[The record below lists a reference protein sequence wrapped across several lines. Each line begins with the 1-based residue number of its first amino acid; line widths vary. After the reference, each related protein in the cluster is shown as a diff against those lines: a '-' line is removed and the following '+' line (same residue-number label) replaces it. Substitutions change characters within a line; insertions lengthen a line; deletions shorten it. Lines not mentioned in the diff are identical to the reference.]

1 MTIARLVSKLRPSK
15 LRPIVTGFAM
25 LVAALTC
32 TVGIGMGL
40 TEEGNMNKQ
49 DFQISIG
56 AQRITF
62 AAPPILEDG
71 NWFVPL
77 EPFAKRLGLK
87 VEYPEG
93 AKMVVLCGGVAS
105 ELCVP
110 LEFQDSGKGVVDM
123 DGVTY
128 VQPVLVAEPFGFEVY
143 EVSANRLEVVQPMRL
158 APEFTLPDLEGMPK
172 RLRDFRGKKTLLYV
186 WGSW

>member
-1 MTIARLVSKLRPSK
+1 MLTVGFFWTVGSQI
-15 LRPIVTGFAM
+15 GFAEKEN
-25 LVAALTC
+25 
-32 TVGIGMGL
+32 IN
-40 TEEGNMNKQ
+40 EQ
-49 DFQISIG
+49 DFQISVD
-56 AQRITF
+56 AQPITF
-62 AAPPILEDG
+62 VAPPILKNG

-77 EPFAKRLGLK
+77 EPLANRLGLK

-93 AKMVVLCGGVAS
+93 AKMVVLCGGVTS

-110 LEFQDSGKGVVDM
+110 LEFQNIVPQASIGLHEGVVDI

-128 VQPVLVAEPFGFEVY
+128 VQPVRVAEPFGFEVY
-143 EVSANRLEVVQPMRL
+143 EISANRLEVIQSMHL
-158 APEFTLPDLEGMPK
+158 APEFTLPDLQGTPK